1 MKKIY
6 NILMAAAIALGTF
19 TSCEDV
25 PMPFNNPLD
34 YLEPDPDEVV
44 VEPAGDGTKDSPF
57 NVAAVLNY
65 INTLEADVKSDKNV
79 YIKGVVKL
87 VKEQFGT
94 QYGNAT
100 FDISDNEEGSN
111 TFTCYQVYYF
121 NNAKYTAKNESN
133 NDIIVNE
140 GDVVVVCGKVLN
152 FRGSTPETQAREAYV
167 VSINGKSLEPAEE
180 EVIGSIDNPQSVT
193 QAVSVI
199 NALSDGGTTDA
210 SYYVKGT
217 IKQIKTS
224 DANIAQYKNIDY
236 VITDG
241 TSDMTVFRGKNID
254 NTDFTAAGQINVGD
268 EVIVLGKLTKYINN
282 GNVIPEIAQGNYIVK
297 LTKGNGNSETGDPKG
312 SGTLA
317 DPYNA
322 AGANK
327 FIKSLAADTES
338 ANDVYIKGKIVKFA
352 NKGEFENSGTYGN
365 STFYISDDGKESS
378 EQFYVFRTLYFGNV
392 QWTSGVTPKVGDEV
406 IICGKVIYYQGK
418 TPETAGNK
426 SYLYSL
432 NGKTDGGGGGS
443 TSDVGSIDKPK
454 TCTEALTII
463 NALEDGAKT
472 DEAYYVKGKI
482 TKIVTAEDQI
492 AQFKNIDYWISDG
505 TSEIEVFR
513 GKNLDNTDFTG
524 PGQINVND
532 EVIVLGKLQK
542 YIKNGEMIPE
552 MAQGNYI
559 VKLTKGSSGDNGGGE
574 QGELGSY
581 SKPYSVASGIAAQG
595 TEFKNIK
602 DIYVKGY
609 IVGWVE
615 GQKLEEGA
623 HFNANATVKSNILI
637 ADAANETDLSKCM
650 PVQLPNNDVRTG
662 MNLQDH
668 PEFYGKAVIL
678 YGELAK
684 YFGAAGVKSV
694 TYAESDG
701 KTLGTKP

>member
-1 MKKIY
+1 
-6 NILMAAAIALGTF
+6 
-19 TSCEDV
+19 
-25 PMPFNNPLD
+25 MPFNNPLD
-34 YLEPDPDEVV
+34 YLEPDPDEIV
-44 VEPAGDGTKDSPF
+44 VEPTGDGTKDNPF

-79 YIKGVVKL
+79 YIKGVITSI
-87 VKEQFGT
+87 KEQFGT

-121 NNAKYTAKNESN
+121 NNAKYTKKNESN
-133 NDIIVNE
+133 NDININE

-180 EVIGSIDNPQSVT
+180 EVIGSIENPQSVT

-312 SGTLA
+312 SGTQA

-322 AGANK
+322 SGANK

-338 ANDVYIKGKIVKFA
+338 DKDVYIKGKIVKFA
-352 NKGEFENSGTYGN
+352 NNGEFENSGTYGN
-365 STFYISDDGKESS
+365 SSFYISDDGKESS

-392 QWTSGVTPKVGDEV
+392 KWTSGITPKVGDEV
-406 IICGKVIYYQGK
+406 VICGKVVYYQGK

-432 NGKTDGGGGGS
+432 NGKTEGGGS
-443 TSDVGSIDKPK
+443 DTPSSNLGTKDAPLTVAK
-454 TCTEALTII
+454 ALDAI
-463 NALEDGAKT
+463 NALEDSGET
-472 DEAYYVKGKI
+472 GTEAYVKGKI
-482 TKIVTAEDQI
+482 SQVQSFNDKYKSITYYISDDGTETKQLQI
-492 AQFKNIDYWISDG
+492 YSGKNIGGAEFAS
-505 TSEIEVFR
+505 IEDLSV
-513 GKNLDNTDFTG
+513 GDVVVVK
-524 PGQINVND
+524 
-532 EVIVLGKLQK
+532 GKLK
-542 YIKNGEMIPE
+542 KFMKNGEAIPE
-552 MAQGNYI
+552 MNQPNEI
-559 VKLTKGSSGDNGGGE
+559 ITITKASGGSDHGSGE

-650 PVQLPNNDVRTG
+650 PVQLPNNDVRSG

-668 PEFYGKAVIL
+668 PEFYGKTVIL

-684 YFGAAGVKSV
+684 YFGAAGVKTV